1 MLARSNNQEYQR
13 SIVNTLV
20 FFLFVLFLD
29 SVTGQNNFNI
39 VNLV

>member
-20 FFLFVLFLD
+20 FFFVLFLD

-39 VNLV
+39 LNLV